1 MELLKYTKKW
11 DKKIDITLTLAELQE
26 LYCAFGATSFS
37 DRQKAWGDIFVDN
50 GKEIENCPFKNN
62 NGLYDDLE
70 NILKECGGD
79 ING

>member
-1 MELLKYTKKW
+1 MELLKCTKKW

-26 LYCAFGATSFS
+26 LYCAFGVTSFN
-37 DRQKAWGDIFVDN
+37 DRHKAWGDIFVDN
-50 GKEIENCPFKNN
+50 GEVIENCPFNNN

-70 NILKECGGD
+70 SILKECGGV